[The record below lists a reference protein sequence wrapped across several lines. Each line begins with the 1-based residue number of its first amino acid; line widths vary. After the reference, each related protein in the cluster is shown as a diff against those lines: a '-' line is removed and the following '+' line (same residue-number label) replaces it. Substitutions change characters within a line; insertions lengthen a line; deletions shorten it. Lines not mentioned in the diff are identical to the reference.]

1 MDNMHNTN
9 GLMRIAKVAAASTLL
24 ATLLAACAVGPD
36 YKRPDVT
43 TPAAFKEAPTLAPGE
58 QAGTWKPAEPADG
71 AHRGEWWKVFGD
83 PVLDA
88 LEEQALAANQNL
100 KAAAARVEEA
110 RAATRTARSQW
121 FPQVGVGF
129 GPTREGLSS
138 ASQFQPQGTGRPMRR
153 CGARRAPCRTRPTCS
168 AA

>member
-100 KAAAARVEEA
+100 KAAAARV
-110 RAATRTARSQW
+110 
-121 FPQVGVGF
+121 
-129 GPTREGLSS
+129 
-138 ASQFQPQGTGRPMRR
+138 
-153 CGARRAPCRTRPTCS
+153 
-168 AA
+168 